1 MKGCMEVE
9 HRVKAAE
16 DQGDWGELLA
26 NDLCNTHTHTFICEI
41 RPFSPHSAH
50 LQNVLRLFCAT
61 TVTQ

>member
-26 NDLCNTHTHTFICEI
+26 DDLCNPHTHI
-41 RPFSPHSAH
+41 H
-50 LQNVLRLFCAT
+50 L
-61 TVTQ
+61 